1 MPLALHLRF
10 QICAYPSLQPISKN
24 TSLRVRTHVALM
36 LCRDTVDSVGI
47 VPRRL
52 PFTTSNTIV
61 RTFRQA
67 LALDERRVNFGANG
81 WNNPS
86 DREAQL
92 GVHQT
97 DGHEHVRAHD
107 HLVLRLQETTGSVI
121 DMEYDG
127 TDELADL
134 EVRYATKRPIE
145 TDVYEVWFAGCH
157 SGELSRSNDFL
168 APD

>member
-1 MPLALHLRF
+1 
-10 QICAYPSLQPISKN
+10 
-24 TSLRVRTHVALM
+24 M

-67 LALDERRVNFGANG
+67 LALDERRVNFGAND
-81 WNNPS
+81 WNDPS

-97 DGHEHVRAHD
+97 DERERVPARD
-107 HLVLRLQETTGSVI
+107 HLLLKLQESTGSVI
-121 DMEYDG
+121 DVEYDG
-127 TDELADL
+127 TQELADL
-134 EVRYATKRPIE
+134 EERYATKRQIE

-168 APD
+168 ALD

>member
-1 MPLALHLRF
+1 
-10 QICAYPSLQPISKN
+10 
-24 TSLRVRTHVALM
+24 M

-81 WNNPS
+81 WNKSS
-86 DREAQL
+86 DHEAQL

-97 DGHEHVRAHD
+97 DEDEHVTHD
-107 HLVLRLQETTGSVI
+107 HLLLRLQATTGSVI
-121 DMEYDG
+121 DVEYDG
-127 TDELADL
+127 TEELADY

-145 TDVYEVWFAGCH
+145 TDVYEAWFAGCH

-168 APD
+168 VLD